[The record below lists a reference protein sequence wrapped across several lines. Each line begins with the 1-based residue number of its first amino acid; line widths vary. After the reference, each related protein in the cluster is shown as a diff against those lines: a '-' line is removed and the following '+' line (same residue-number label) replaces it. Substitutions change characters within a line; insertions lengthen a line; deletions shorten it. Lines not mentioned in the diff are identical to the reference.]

1 MAAHYLRRSKVM
13 EKQRIHL
20 TIGTTAGDLED
31 DFSLHQK
38 LFALKREVMGKLKL
52 DPSQAD
58 DFDVTLDGQIL
69 DENKTLEELG
79 IPEDSIL
86 VIERKD
92 AIKI

>member
-1 MAAHYLRRSKVM
+1 M
-13 EKQRIHL
+13 EKHRIHL
-20 TIGTTAGDLED
+20 TISTTAGDLED

-58 DFDVTLDGQIL
+58 EFDLTLDGQVL
-69 DENKTLEELG
+69 DESKTLEELG